1 MYVLFFFKVVVDMLV
16 DKDIIVLGIF
26 VEDGLVIVVMGEWE
40 EVFGISYAI
49 VVEKNIFVKNRSL

>member
-40 EVFGISYAI
+40 EVFGILYAI